1 MSTALTNDAR
11 NRALRVFLWGLAY
24 TVGTAVVLVIAPVF
38 TSANGFEDIDW
49 DRVVWSLVQAVVV
62 SVIAYLGRTVLD
74 PSKFPT
80 PLPPAD
86 PGEPDD
92 DNIVDHP

>member
-1 MSTALTNDAR
+1 MTSPALAHDAR

-24 TVGTAVVLVIAPVF
+24 TVGTAVVLVLGPVF
-38 TSANGFEDIDW
+38 SSAQGFDDIDW
-49 DRVVWSLVQAVVV
+49 TRVLWTLVQAVVV
-62 SVIAYLGRTVLD
+62 AVIAYLGRTILD

-80 PLPPAD
+80 PLPPAN

-92 DNIVDHP
+92 TVGA